1 MLNMLGGH
9 LHQIG
14 AVSHQRP
21 YRDHIA
27 VWPECSSQQP
37 YRMQELQPL
46 AFLPVGP
53 PSRHILH
60 VSRVYQ
66 TRSDPM
72 SFEYIVE
79 RNPIDSGGFHR
90 HSSDSTTHQPSGHFL
105 QIRREGREYP
115 HRILIPVPRHGHEDF
130 PRTDVDTCG
139 IRLQKGTVFQRHPFS
154 SPPPFALAAV
164 CFPGSAGCFSS
175 LDIASTSSAQAT
187 ARSRKG

>member
-1 MLNMLGGH
+1 
-9 LHQIG
+9 
-14 AVSHQRP
+14 
-21 YRDHIA
+21 
-27 VWPECSSQQP
+27 
-37 YRMQELQPL
+37 
-46 AFLPVGP
+46 
-53 PSRHILH
+53 
-60 VSRVYQ
+60 
-66 TRSDPM
+66 M

-115 HRILIPVPRHGHEDF
+115 HR
-130 PRTDVDTCG
+130 
-139 IRLQKGTVFQRHPFS
+139 KGTVFQRHPFS

-164 CFPGSAGCFSS
+164 CFPGSTGCFSS